1 MALQAFP
8 SRLLIGCDATR
19 TGTTRKT
26 HNRMQQHTAR
36 TLAALAIAAAAVTLV
51 GCTPAAKP
59 DAVASSSAHPG
70 GTKAEPVA
78 TPTPTLP
85 PTPVTLTCDQ
95 VVTADQL
102 YAYNP
107 NFSTDPGYA
116 PTAGTLE
123 KQIAD
128 WKGVTCAWKNQTS
141 GDVVQIAVA
150 MPPADKLEG
159 LKNTAITVAQ
169 PVPTYGTPPQ
179 VEGYF
184 KPATAGQ
191 VQIFRGKYWVVAEST
206 AFFEPGD
213 AAPLMQSVLSD
224 LPAS

>member
-1 MALQAFP
+1 
-8 SRLLIGCDATR
+8 
-19 TGTTRKT
+19 
-26 HNRMQQHTAR
+26 MQQHTAR

-59 DAVASSSAHPG
+59 GPAASSTAQAG
-70 GTKAEPVA
+70 GTKGDPAATA
-78 TPTPTLP
+78 TPTPTPTAP
-85 PTPVTLTCDQ
+85 PTPVALTCDQ

-102 YAYNP
+102 YAFNP

-116 PTAGTLE
+116 PAAGTLE

-141 GDVVQIAVA
+141 GDVIQVAVA
-150 MPPADKLEG
+150 IPPSDKLEG

-184 KPATAGQ
+184 KPGTAGQ
-191 VQIFRGKYWVVAEST
+191 VQIFRGTYWIVAEST

-213 AAPLMQSVLSD
+213 AAPLMQSVLGNI
-224 LPAS
+224 PAG

>member
-1 MALQAFP
+1 
-8 SRLLIGCDATR
+8 
-19 TGTTRKT
+19 
-26 HNRMQQHTAR
+26 MQQHTAR

-59 DAVASSSAHPG
+59 GPAASSSAQAG
-70 GTKAEPVA
+70 GTKGDPAATA
-78 TPTPTLP
+78 TPTPTPTAP
-85 PTPVTLTCDQ
+85 PTPVALTCDQ

-102 YAYNP
+102 YAFNP

-116 PTAGTLE
+116 PAAGTLE

-141 GDVVQIAVA
+141 GDVIQVAVA
-150 MPPADKLEG
+150 IPPSDKLEG

-184 KPATAGQ
+184 KPGTAGQ
-191 VQIFRGKYWVVAEST
+191 VQIFRGTYWIVAEST

-213 AAPLMQSVLSD
+213 AAPLMQSVLGNV
-224 LPAS
+224 PAN

>member
-1 MALQAFP
+1 
-8 SRLLIGCDATR
+8 
-19 TGTTRKT
+19 
-26 HNRMQQHTAR
+26 MQQHTAR

-51 GCTPAAKP
+51 GCTPAGKP
-59 DAVASSSAHPG
+59 GSTASASATAGGGAAMSSPA
-70 GTKAEPVA
+70 PVT
-78 TPTPTLP
+78 TPTPTMP

-116 PTAGTLE
+116 PKAGTLE

-128 WKGVTCAWKNQTS
+128 WKGVTCAWQNQTS

-150 MPPADKLEG
+150 QPPADQLES
-159 LKNTAITVAQ
+159 LKNAAITAAQ

-184 KPATAGQ
+184 KAGEAGQ
-191 VQIFRGKYWVVAEST
+191 VQIFRGTYWVVAEST

-213 AAPLMQSVLSD
+213 AAPLMQSVLGN
-224 LPAS
+224 LPAN

>member
-1 MALQAFP
+1 
-8 SRLLIGCDATR
+8 
-19 TGTTRKT
+19 
-26 HNRMQQHTAR
+26 MQQHTAR

-59 DAVASSSAHPG
+59 GPAASSSAQAG
-70 GTKAEPVA
+70 GAKGDPATA
-78 TPTPTLP
+78 TPTPSPTAP

-102 YAYNP
+102 YAFNP

-116 PTAGTLE
+116 PAAGTLE

-141 GDVVQIAVA
+141 GDVIQVAVA
-150 MPPADKLEG
+150 IPPSDKLEG

-184 KPATAGQ
+184 KPGTAGQ
-191 VQIFRGKYWVVAEST
+191 VQIFRGTYWIVAEST

-213 AAPLMQSVLSD
+213 AAPLMQSVLGNI
-224 LPAS
+224 PAG

>member
-1 MALQAFP
+1 
-8 SRLLIGCDATR
+8 
-19 TGTTRKT
+19 
-26 HNRMQQHTAR
+26 MQQHTAR

-51 GCTPAAKP
+51 GCTSAAKP
-59 DAVASSSAHPG
+59 GTTSSSSAQAG
-70 GTKAEPVA
+70 GSQGGPAA
-78 TPTPTLP
+78 TPTPTPTATVP

-95 VVTADQL
+95 VLTADQV

-107 NFSTDPGYA
+107 NFSKDPGYA

-123 KQIAD
+123 KQVAD
-128 WKGVTCAWKNQTS
+128 WQGVTCAWKNQTS
-141 GDVVQIAVA
+141 GDVVQIAIA
-150 MPPADKLEG
+150 MPPSDKLEG

-184 KPATAGQ
+184 KPGTAGQ
-191 VQIFRGKYWVVAEST
+191 VQVFRGKYWVVAEST

-213 AAPLMQSVLSD
+213 AAPVMQSVLGN

>member
-1 MALQAFP
+1 
-8 SRLLIGCDATR
+8 
-19 TGTTRKT
+19 
-26 HNRMQQHTAR
+26 MQQHTAR
-36 TLAALAIAAAAVTLV
+36 TLAALAIAAAAVMLV

-59 DAVASSSAHPG
+59 DSTPSASSTAG
-70 GTKAEPVA
+70 GATASNAPVA
-78 TPTPTLP
+78 TPTPTPTLP

-107 NFSTDPGYA
+107 NFSADQGYA
-116 PTAGTLE
+116 PKAGSLE

-128 WKGVTCAWKNQTS
+128 WKGVTCAWQNQTS
-141 GDVVQIAVA
+141 GDVVEIAIA
-150 MPPADKLEG
+150 HPPADQLEG
-159 LKNTAITVAQ
+159 LKNAAITAAQ

-184 KPATAGQ
+184 KAGDAGQ
-191 VQIFRGKYWVVAEST
+191 VQIFRGPFWIVAQST

-213 AAPLMQSVLSD
+213 AAPLMQSVLGN
-224 LPAS
+224 LPAN

>member
-1 MALQAFP
+1 
-8 SRLLIGCDATR
+8 
-19 TGTTRKT
+19 
-26 HNRMQQHTAR
+26 MQQHTAR

-51 GCTPAAKP
+51 GCTPTAKP
-59 DAVASSSAHPG
+59 ASTPSASATAG
-70 GTKAEPVA
+70 GAAASNTPAATP

-107 NFSTDPGYA
+107 NFSADPGYA
-116 PTAGTLE
+116 PKAGSLE

-128 WKGVTCAWKNQTS
+128 WKGVTCAWQNQTS

-150 MPPADKLEG
+150 HPPADQLES
-159 LKNTAITVAQ
+159 LKNAAITAAQ

-184 KPATAGQ
+184 KAGDTGQ
-191 VQIFRGKYWVVAEST
+191 VQIFRGPYWIVAEST

-213 AAPLMQSVLSD
+213 AAPLMQSVLGN
-224 LPAS
+224 LPTN

>member
-1 MALQAFP
+1 
-8 SRLLIGCDATR
+8 
-19 TGTTRKT
+19 
-26 HNRMQQHTAR
+26 MQQHTAR
-36 TLAALAIAAAAVTLV
+36 ILAALVIAAAAVTLV

-59 DAVASSSAHPG
+59 GPTASAAETAGGGAATDAPKSTP
-70 GTKAEPVA
+70 

-85 PTPVTLTCDQ
+85 PTPVTLPCDQ

-107 NFSTDPGYA
+107 NFSADPGYS
-116 PTAGTLE
+116 PKSGSLE

-128 WKGVTCAWKNQTS
+128 WKGVTCAWQNQTS
-141 GDVVQIAVA
+141 GDIVQIAVA
-150 MPPADKLEG
+150 QPPADQLEG
-159 LKNTAITVAQ
+159 LKNAAITAAQ

-184 KPATAGQ
+184 KPGEAGE
-191 VQIFRGKYWVVAEST
+191 VQIFRGTYWIVADSA

-213 AAPLMQSVLSD
+213 AAPLMQSVLGN
-224 LPAS
+224 LPSN

>member
-1 MALQAFP
+1 
-8 SRLLIGCDATR
+8 
-19 TGTTRKT
+19 
-26 HNRMQQHTAR
+26 MQQHTAR

-59 DAVASSSAHPG
+59 GPAASSTAQAG
-70 GTKAEPVA
+70 GAKGDPASTA
-78 TPTPTLP
+78 TPTPTPTAP
-85 PTPVTLTCDQ
+85 PTPVALTCDQ

-102 YAYNP
+102 YAFNP

-116 PTAGTLE
+116 PADGTLE

-141 GDVVQIAVA
+141 GDVIQVAVA
-150 MPPADKLEG
+150 IPPSDKLEG

-184 KPATAGQ
+184 KPGTAGQ
-191 VQIFRGKYWVVAEST
+191 VQIFRGTYWIVAEST

-213 AAPLMQSVLSD
+213 AAPLMQSVLGNV
-224 LPAS
+224 PAN